1 MRTMD
6 WRDLQIFLT
15 VAEKGQLTKA
25 AAALGMNAK
34 TIARRLRHVETA
46 MGSTLFEQTR
56 EGQVLT
62 EAGAA
67 LLAHAE
73 IMAQAAWDIEAQNG
87 LGTAG
92 LSGTLRISVA
102 EGFGSW
108 FLAKHLSNFA
118 SAYPDLT
125 IDLVASSGFLS
136 PSKREADIAVLLSR
150 PKSGPMLT
158 KKLSDYALR
167 LYATPAYL
175 AAFGHPDQ
183 PADLAIGHR
192 LIGYVPD
199 LIYSPELQYLDEI
212 HPGLAPKMRSSSI
225 NAQHRLIGSG
235 AGIGVLPC
243 FIGDADPGLVP
254 VLPSKRIVRGFWLVT
269 HKDSQRLARV
279 QAGKDWLAD
288 MVTRHHDVLLP
299 E

>member
-1 MRTMD
+1 MD

-15 VAEKGQLTKA
+15 VAEKGQLTRA

-34 TIARRLRHVETA
+34 TITRRLRHVETA

-56 EGQVLT
+56 EGQVLP

-150 PKSGPMLT
+150 PKSGPMMT
-158 KKLSDYALR
+158 KKLSD
-167 LYATPAYL
+167 
-175 AAFGHPDQ
+175 
-183 PADLAIGHR
+183 
-192 LIGYVPD
+192 
-199 LIYSPELQYLDEI
+199 
-212 HPGLAPKMRSSSI
+212 I
-225 NAQHRLIGSG
+225 N
-235 AGIGVLPC
+235 
-243 FIGDADPGLVP
+243 LVD
-254 VLPSKRIVRGFWLVT
+254 K
-269 HKDSQRLARV
+269 LARNHEHT
-279 QAGKDWLAD
+279 KDPINIQDKSKCQYFSNHGYCLKYPGTVNRCPLRTAIKCAD
-288 MVTRHHDVLLP
+288 YEVKK
-299 E
+299 